1 MDIDDDLK
9 HLLDQ
14 LSDDDPNQTDNI
26 LPIDEPRQSL
36 DRRPIDEPVEE
47 QTMLVEQEQEILDNE
62 PQIIGEADKSETEAE
77 IIPEESSSDA
87 LRPVKQNYK
96 RLDETP
102 ALEDSQATESTDVL
116 KYLEKMDEV
125 ADEVLISCRNDRQEA
140 QDVIN
145 MLKSQC
151 DDAHSKDRPP
161 ARMYVDG
168 LVKAVEVKA
177 NINGNA
183 VKVMEGVAKMIAATK
198 AGVNIQNNNLSV
210 SGSELDD
217 ILSGS
222 EPMGGELD

>member
-14 LSDDDPNQTDNI
+14 LSDDDPNQTENI
-26 LPIDEPRQSL
+26 LPIDGS
-36 DRRPIDEPVEE
+36 IDEPVE
-47 QTMLVEQEQEILDNE
+47 QTIELVKQEQEILDILDNE

-102 ALEDSQATESTDVL
+102 ALDDSQATESTDVL

-151 DDAHSKDRPP
+151 DEAHSKDRPP

>member
-9 HLLDQ
+9 DLLDQ
-14 LSDDDPNQTDNI
+14 LEDDDPNQTDNI
-26 LPIDEPRQSL
+26 LPINESTNEQHSINEEIINQDKPSE
-36 DRRPIDEPVEE
+36 VESE
-47 QTMLVEQEQEILDNE
+47 VESNILDE
-62 PQIIGEADKSETEAE
+62 VP
-77 IIPEESSSDA
+77 SSA
-87 LRPVKQNYK
+87 LRPVKQSFK

-102 ALEDSQATESTDVL
+102 ALDDSKIAESTDVL

-145 MLKSQC
+145 MLRLQC
-151 DDAHSKDRPP
+151 DEAHNKDRPP

-177 NINGNA
+177 SINGNA